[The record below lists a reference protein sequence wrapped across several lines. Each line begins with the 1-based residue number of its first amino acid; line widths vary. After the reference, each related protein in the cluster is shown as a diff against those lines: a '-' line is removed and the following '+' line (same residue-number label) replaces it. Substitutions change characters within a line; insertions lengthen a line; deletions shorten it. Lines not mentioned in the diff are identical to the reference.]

1 MARVYKDSKSYA
13 SLVLVHA
20 ALKWF
25 HSFITDDVQNPLDSP
40 ISHNFL
46 DAAKRSESS
55 PKVKKLP
62 ISPEIMRKIV
72 SKFASPNANLRDL
85 RLACLCALGLQ
96 VFFVIMNYL
105 AFCLF
110 I

>member
-62 ISPEIMRKIV
+62 ISPEIMRNLLV
-72 SKFASPNANLRDL
+72 SLLLPML
-85 RLACLCALGLQ
+85 
-96 VFFVIMNYL
+96 I
-105 AFCLF
+105 
-110 I
+110 

>member
-85 RLACLCALGLQ
+85 RLACLPQASYQTLKTTKNQL
-96 VFFVIMNYL
+96 
-105 AFCLF
+105 
-110 I
+110 